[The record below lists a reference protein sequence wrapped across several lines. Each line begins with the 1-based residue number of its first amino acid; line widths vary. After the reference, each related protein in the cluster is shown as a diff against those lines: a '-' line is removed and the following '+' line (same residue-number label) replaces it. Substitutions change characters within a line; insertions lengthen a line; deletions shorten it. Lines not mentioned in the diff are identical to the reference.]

1 MLSKRLLTREGES
14 AYAKE
19 KAEKRMLGHVL
30 TDHPSRYHN
39 IMQILPD
46 VSPED
51 GDHGSYGNSY
61 GDYSPALQK
70 VEALLR
76 SRYLLI
82 SFSPPSPNSTAN
94 SSSGREMRE
103 IRKRSMKVFTINT

>member
-1 MLSKRLLTREGES
+1 MLSKWLLIREGES

-19 KAEKRMLGHVL
+19 QAEKRMLGHVL

-61 GDYSPALQK
+61 GDYSPALQ
-70 VEALLR
+70 R
-76 SRYLLI
+76 WMRYYVVDTFSHFFFS
-82 SFSPPSPNSTAN
+82 SFFQLHSQ
-94 SSSGREMRE
+94 
-103 IRKRSMKVFTINT
+103 